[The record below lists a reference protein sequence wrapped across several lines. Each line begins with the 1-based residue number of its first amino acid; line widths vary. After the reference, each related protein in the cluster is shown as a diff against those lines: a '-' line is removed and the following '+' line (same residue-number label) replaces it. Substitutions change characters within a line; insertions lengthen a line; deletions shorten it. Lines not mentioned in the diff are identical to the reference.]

1 MNFTGIAQKD
11 FGNTFK
17 EAFPGGFPWE
27 VLKVIS
33 GPPILIF
40 TWRHWGNFHGKFQNN
55 VGHGAKLEIIGICR
69 AEVNSDMKIQKIEMF
84 HDLQSFIKVLDGTLP
99 ASELGSGKA
108 ILGDIS
114 QPFIDR
120 NINRN

>member
-55 VGHGAKLEIIGICR
+55 VGHGAKLEMIGICR

-84 HDLQSFIKVLDGTLP
+84 HDLQSFIKVP
-99 ASELGSGKA
+99 
-108 ILGDIS
+108 
-114 QPFIDR
+114 PYFR
-120 NINRN
+120 NLLNSA